1 LTRNRPLFR
10 LVVTLLLVTLLLLA
24 AVTGWY
30 AWRVRTELSGQPWR
44 HPNTLL
50 AHDGSTVLEF
60 YGEEWRSTEPV
71 FLEEL
76 PEHVPYAFLAAEDV
90 RFRRHP
96 GIDPWGVG
104 RAAVMNVRQ
113 GGVSQGGSTITQQL
127 AKTKFLSA
135 ERTMRRKALEA
146 IVALVIEAQLS
157 KDEIL
162 EVYLNDVY
170 LGHHDGRA
178 IRGVDEAAVVYF
190 GKKPED
196 LTIAEAALIA
206 GIVRAPNRDL
216 SGEAEAAKR
225 RRDAI
230 IEVMFDQGW
239 ISEEER
245 TEATGSA
252 VRFKRAS
259 RGYPSHRYALAAL
272 RTELLGRIGA
282 RRIRGGGLTVHTT
295 LDLEMQ
301 KAAES
306 AVGDRVNRLRS
317 RYRWLR
323 GEESLQAAIL
333 SLDTKTGGIR
343 ALVGGTDYAESQF
356 DRTRLMRRQ
365 PGSAVKPFA
374 YAAAIAARK
383 ITPATL
389 LSDRPVEIH
398 LARNDVWTPHNYD
411 EQFRGDVTA
420 REALEKSLNVPLV
433 RVTEEVGVRR
443 VRSVLRDARL
453 AEDFSGTPAIALGV
467 DEVTMRDLAGAYTV
481 FPNLGRRS
489 EPHLVSRVESRSG
502 RTIYRQRARQRR
514 VLKPE
519 VAYVVHSM
527 LRGVVQQGTAA
538 SLKGQGLGHLAG
550 KTGTTNDYRDAW
562 FIGYSPDLVTATW
575 VGFDSGAPLRVSS
588 AEAALPVW
596 AAYMTKVEHEKRE
609 IAAPRGV
616 TLVAIE
622 RSSGLL
628 WQSGCGT
635 SIEEAFLSGTE
646 PETLCQP
653 SRRRRPEPVLAEYQ
667 EPAVISLDKLREWM
681 EEAPGVEDVEIVIE
695 SVEDAPPG
703 SQPGD
708 IIIEYPDVEGDEP
721 ADLPREPVPTS
732 PPSDQTRG
740 ERDEDR
746 REREQ
751 ERAERERE
759 REQERRERE
768 RERAEEKR
776 ERRQDRPPDAGRA
789 RSADDS

>member
-1 LTRNRPLFR
+1 LIRNRPLFR
-10 LVVTLLLVTLLLLA
+10 FFVALVLVPLLLLT

-71 FLEEL
+71 LLEEL

-104 RAAVMNVRQ
+104 RAALMNVRQ

-146 IVALVIEAQLS
+146 IVALVIEVQLS

-190 GKKPED
+190 DKKPGD

-216 SGEAEAAKR
+216 SGETEAAKR

-245 TEATGSA
+245 MEATGSA

-306 AVGDRVNRLRS
+306 AVRDRVSHLGS

-333 SLDTKTGGIR
+333 SLDAETGGIR

-374 YAAAIAARK
+374 YAAAIGAKR

-398 LARNDVWTPHNYD
+398 LARKDVWTPHNYD

-420 REALEKSLNVPLV
+420 REALEKSLNVPVV
-433 RVTEEVGVRR
+433 RITEDVGVRR
-443 VRSVLRDARL
+443 VRGVLRDARL

-489 EPHLVSRVESRSG
+489 EPHLVSKVESRSG
-502 RTIYRQRARQRR
+502 RTIHRQRGRQRK
-514 VLKPE
+514 VLKPD

-527 LRGVVQQGTAA
+527 LRGVVQQGTAS
-538 SLKGQGLGHLAG
+538 SLKGHGLGHLAG
-550 KTGTTNDYRDAW
+550 KTGTTNNYRDAW

-596 AAYMTKVEHEKRE
+596 AAYMTKVQHEERQ
-609 IAAPRGV
+609 IAPPRGV
-616 TLVAIE
+616 TLLEVE
-622 RSSGLL
+622 RSSGLR
-628 WQSGCGT
+628 WQNGCGA
-635 SIEEAFLSGTE
+635 SVEEAFLSGTE
-646 PETLCQP
+646 PEGTCQP
-653 SRRRRPEPVLAEYQ
+653 RRRRPEPVLADYQ

-681 EEAPGVEDVEIVIE
+681 EEAPGVEDVEVVIE

-703 SQPGD
+703 AQPGD
-708 IIIEYPDVEGDEP
+708 IIIEYPDEESDEP
-721 ADLPREPVPTS
+721 SDLPPVTVPTA
-732 PPSDQTRG
+732 PPRA
-740 ERDEDR
+740 EPDEDR

-751 ERAERERE
+751 ERTERERE

-768 RERAEEKR
+768 RERAEEDR
-776 ERRQDRPPDAGRA
+776 ERRQERPPDQAAIGP
-789 RSADDS
+789 